1 MTEDRSKKSSALVEN
16 TIDAMSPEAAVENA
30 GNKITAEDEAEVII
44 IVPFAKFLPL
54 ISEIGNIINEVI
66 EIIQVAEHNRRTC
79 HFLLQRVSSA
89 NLAVFNL
96 KINHQH
102 NRKFFN
108 SKNYLYLQNLVN
120 VIILIKKFIIEI
132 SQMKTLL
139 KYIQAKSIER
149 TFKESCKEFDRCTDA
164 LTLTITDKS
173 SDGLEQLR
181 ADQEDLN
188 TVSFNDLNFALNV

>member
-1 MTEDRSKKSSALVEN
+1 MPCCHRKCKYQNNSSEQSRSYNYCSLC
-16 TIDAMSPEAAVENA
+16 
-30 GNKITAEDEAEVII
+30 KIS
-44 IVPFAKFLPL
+44 LPL
-54 ISEIGNIINEVI
+54 ISEIENIINEVI

-79 HFLLQRVSSA
+79 HFLLQRVFSA

-120 VIILIKKFIIEI
+120 VIIRIKKFITEI

-139 KYIQAKSIER
+139 KYTQKKGIER

-164 LTLTITDKS
+164 LTLTITEKS
-173 SDGLEQLR
+173 SADGLEQLR